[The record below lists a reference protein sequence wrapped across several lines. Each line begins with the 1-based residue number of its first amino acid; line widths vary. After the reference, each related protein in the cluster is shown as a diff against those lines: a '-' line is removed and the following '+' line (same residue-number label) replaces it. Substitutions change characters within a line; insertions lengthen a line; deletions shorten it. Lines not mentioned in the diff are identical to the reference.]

1 MTAVYVEGDTD
12 VPFVKRICESAG
24 IVLREEPVPVGGKDK
39 LDPLLP
45 KLAQSGRHRPLLAFR
60 DLDQDAVSAS
70 AWLAANVHPLHPGTF
85 FHLRL
90 AVRAIE
96 AWFLADR
103 ACAAACLRVAA
114 TAIPLRPD
122 GEDDPELAIV
132 SLARR
137 STSGTLK
144 ASLVPG
150 PGMSRKAGPG
160 YEGWL
165 IGSAADWSLH
175 RARHNSPSLAR
186 TLDRLAAL
194 GPSLNAAAGF

>member
-1 MTAVYVEGDTD
+1 MSATA
-12 VPFVKRICESAG
+12 
-24 IVLREEPVPVGGKDK
+24 L
-39 LDPLLP
+39 
-45 KLAQSGRHRPLLAFR
+45 
-60 DLDQDAVSAS
+60 
-70 AWLAANVHPLHPGTF
+70 PLHPDE
-85 FHLRL
+85 
-90 AVRAIE
+90 V
-96 AWFLADR
+96 
-103 ACAAACLRVAA
+103 
-114 TAIPLRPD
+114 
-122 GEDDPELAIV
+122 DDPKLTIV

-137 STSGTLK
+137 STNKTLK

-194 GPSLNAAAGF
+194 GPSLNAAARF